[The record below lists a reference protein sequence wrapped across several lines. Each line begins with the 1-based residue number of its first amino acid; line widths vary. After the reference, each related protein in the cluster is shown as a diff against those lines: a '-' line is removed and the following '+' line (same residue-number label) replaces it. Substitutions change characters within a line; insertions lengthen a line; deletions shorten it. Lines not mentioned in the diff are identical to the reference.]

1 MKAPKFWYEPT
12 SWKTKFLLPL
22 GYLYNLLSYLRWK
35 IGKPVKYSCLTVCV
49 GNLNVGGTG
58 KTPTTIALADHFLKK
73 GLNVHIVSRGYKGK
87 FKGTFLVRPRKH
99 RSEEVGQRV
108 HPTKRTEQ

>member
-1 MKAPKFWYEPT
+1 MKAPKFWYEPN
-12 SWKTKFLLPL
+12 SWKIKFLLPL

-35 IGKPVKYSCLTVCV
+35 TVKPLKYSCLTICV

-73 GLNVHIVSRGYKGK
+73 R
-87 FKGTFLVRPRKH
+87 
-99 RSEEVGQRV
+99 
-108 HPTKRTEQ
+108 TKRTHRVTWVQR